1 MSGDKPFMF
10 SVRGS
15 GVIIRCFM
23 AVYRHRMAIFT
34 ADGGVFYAIL
44 CIFVAVFLSFGND
57 EGAGRWNI
65 LCRIGRMDIRQK
77 VSRRVTTAVRL

>member
-23 AVYRHRMAIFT
+23 AVYQHRMAIFT
-34 ADGGVFYAIL
+34 ADGGVFYAVL
-44 CIFVAVFLSFGND
+44 CIFVAVFPLFGND

-65 LCRIGRMDIRQK
+65 LCRTGRIDIRQK

>member
-23 AVYRHRMAIFT
+23 AVYRHQMAIFT
-34 ADGGVFYAIL
+34 ADGGVFYAVL
-44 CIFVAVFLSFGND
+44 CIFVAVFPSFGND

-65 LCRIGRMDIRQK
+65 LCRAGRMDIQQK